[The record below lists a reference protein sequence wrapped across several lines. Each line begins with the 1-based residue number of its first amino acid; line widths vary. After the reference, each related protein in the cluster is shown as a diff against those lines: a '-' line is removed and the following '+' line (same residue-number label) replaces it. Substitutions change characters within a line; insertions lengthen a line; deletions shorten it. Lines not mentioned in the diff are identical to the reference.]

1 MPVEFLTDE
10 QAAVYAAYRGAPSRT
25 ELERFFFLDDAD
37 RELIEPKRRA
47 HNRLGFAAQLTTARY
62 LGVFLDDPADVP
74 PEVVEYLAE
83 QLNIGDPSVLKEYGE
98 RENTRLEHVREL
110 RRVLEYREFAEAE
123 GELREWVDARAWTT
137 GEGPKAL
144 FDAAAGWLRERRVLL
159 PGVTT
164 LTRLVAS
171 VREAANQR
179 LWDSLYGMLSTGQR
193 AVLDSLL
200 TVPPGERVS
209 ELDRLRRG
217 PVRVSGP
224 QMKRA
229 LERAEEI
236 AAFGMD
242 AVDVSRIPPRRL
254 AELSRYGVD
263 GKASLLR
270 RHSDARRLAT
280 LLATTVYLTSR
291 AVDDALDLLEVLIAT
306 KLLARAERE
315 SAKEKLK
322 TLPRVERASA
332 KLATA
337 FQVVFDTTSEQVDT
351 DTGEIAPPKVESLE
365 GMWAAIEQ
373 VVPRHELAAAIAAL
387 FELTPP
393 LDSDADEAW
402 RAMLINRFGTVRP
415 FLKLLV
421 TVVDFDATPEGEA
434 VLGALLSLP
443 ELMGRKKVG
452 PAEIDAGL
460 LTGSWRRLVLAAP
473 HLEPGSVDWKAYT
486 FCVLEHLHR
495 MLRSK
500 QVFAKNS
507 SKWGDPRA
515 KLLAGQAWQQAR
527 PTVLASLN
535 LPGEAGGHLAA
546 RAALL
551 DGTYREIAA
560 RVPDNA
566 QIVFDDDGRLHFAAL
581 EPEPEPASLLELRAA
596 VNAMLPRVDLPEVL
610 LEVFSW
616 TGADQAFTSV
626 TGGEARLKDLNV
638 TIAALLVAHGCNV
651 GYTPVMGGV
660 DPLKYGRLSHVD
672 QTYLRLATYRAA
684 NATLIEHQASIPLAQ
699 TWGGGLVASVDGM
712 RFVVPVPS
720 VYARPNPKY
729 FGRRGGATW
738 LNMINDHAAGL
749 GGKVVAGTP
758 RDSLYVLDVLYD
770 RDGGRRPEMIVTDTA
785 SYSDI
790 VFGLLTLAGFAYA
803 PQLADLPDQKM
814 WRVDRTADYGA
825 FQDAARGRIDLA
837 RIERHWED
845 ILRII
850 GSIHTGAVRAYDV
863 IRMLSR
869 DGRPTPLGDA
879 IAHYGRIAKTLHILR
894 LADEPG
900 YRRQIKVQAN
910 LQEGRHALAR
920 KIFHGR
926 AGQLYQ
932 RYQEGMEDQ
941 IGALG
946 LVLNALVLFNTRY
959 MDAAVNQLR
968 GDGFEVRDEDVAR
981 LSPFVR
987 HHINVLG
994 RYSFQLPDLP
1004 GGMRPLR
1011 APDAVDE

>member
-1 MPVEFLTDE
+1 M
-10 QAAVYAAYRGAPSRT
+10 
-25 ELERFFFLDDAD
+25 
-37 RELIEPKRRA
+37 
-47 HNRLGFAAQLTTARY
+47 
-62 LGVFLDDPADVP
+62 
-74 PEVVEYLAE
+74 
-83 QLNIGDPSVLKEYGE
+83 
-98 RENTRLEHVREL
+98 
-110 RRVLEYREFAEAE
+110 
-123 GELREWVDARAWTT
+123 
-137 GEGPKAL
+137 
-144 FDAAAGWLRERRVLL
+144 
-159 PGVTT
+159 
-164 LTRLVAS
+164 
-171 VREAANQR
+171 
-179 LWDSLYGMLSTGQR
+179 
-193 AVLDSLL
+193 
-200 TVPPGERVS
+200 
-209 ELDRLRRG
+209 
-217 PVRVSGP
+217 RVSGP

-236 AAFGMD
+236 AAPGMG
-242 AVDVSRIPPRRL
+242 AVDVSGIPPRRL

-306 KLLARAERE
+306 KLPARAERE

-402 RAMLINRFGTVRP
+402 RAMLVNRFGTVRP

-421 TVVDFDATPEGEA
+421 TVVDFDATPEGEP

-452 PAEIDAGL
+452 PAEIDTTL
-460 LTGSWRRLVLAAP
+460 LGGSWRRLVLSAP
-473 HLEPGSVDWKAYT
+473 HLEPGAVDWKAYT
-486 FCVLEHLHR
+486 FCVLEQLHR

-500 QVFAKNS
+500 QVFARNS

-515 KLLAGQAWQQAR
+515 KLLAGEAWQQAR

-535 LPGEAGGHLAA
+535 LPGEAGAHLVA

-551 DGTYREIAA
+551 DGTYREVAA

-581 EPEPEPASLLELRAA
+581 EPEPEPASLLDLRAA

-610 LEVFSW
+610 LEVMAW

-626 TGGEARLKDLNV
+626 TGGEARLKDLHV

-651 GYTPVMGGV
+651 GYTPVMGAA

-672 QTYLRLATYRAA
+672 QTCLRLATYRAA
-684 NATLIEHQASIPLAQ
+684 NAALIEHQASIPLVRA
-699 TWGGGLVASVDGM
+699 WGGGLVASVDGM

-729 FGRRGGATW
+729 FGRRGRRDVAQHDQRPGGGPGREGRGRHPAR
-738 LNMINDHAAGL
+738 LPVRAGRPLRPRRRPPPGDDRHRHRELQRHRVRAADPGRVRVRAAAG
-749 GGKVVAGTP
+749 GPAGP
-758 RDSLYVLDVLYD
+758 
-770 RDGGRRPEMIVTDTA
+770 
-785 SYSDI
+785 
-790 VFGLLTLAGFAYA
+790 
-803 PQLADLPDQKM
+803 
-814 WRVDRTADYGA
+814 
-825 FQDAARGRIDLA
+825 
-837 RIERHWED
+837 
-845 ILRII
+845 
-850 GSIHTGAVRAYDV
+850 
-863 IRMLSR
+863 
-869 DGRPTPLGDA
+869 
-879 IAHYGRIAKTLHILR
+879 
-894 LADEPG
+894 
-900 YRRQIKVQAN
+900 
-910 LQEGRHALAR
+910 
-920 KIFHGR
+920 
-926 AGQLYQ
+926 
-932 RYQEGMEDQ
+932 
-941 IGALG
+941 
-946 LVLNALVLFNTRY
+946 
-959 MDAAVNQLR
+959 
-968 GDGFEVRDEDVAR
+968 EDVADRPHRR
-981 LSPFVR
+981 LRRLPRRGPRPGRPRPHRTALGGHPADHRLHPHRSRPRLRR
-987 HHINVLG
+987 H
-994 RYSFQLPDLP
+994 
-1004 GGMRPLR
+1004 
-1011 APDAVDE
+1011 PDALP